1 MKGTSLKYLTHEG
14 FRNVWVNRLMSL
26 ASVTVLMACLII
38 MGAGI
43 MIYFNINN
51 VVDKVQSQNVVMVYV
66 ADDASE
72 DETTQIGT
80 SLKGISNVESCEFV
94 PKEVAFQEQIQSMGG
109 DAALFEGFDEIP
121 LPDAYKVTVKDLS
134 QFENTVS
141 QIKQINKV
149 DSVRENSD
157 LASKL
162 LSLRHA
168 VSIVSVGL
176 VIMLFLVALFIIS
189 NTIRITMFSRKLEI
203 SIMKAVGAT
212 NWFIRWPFM
221 IEGMILGTI
230 SGIVSLGVLWGLYA
244 VAEKVFAQTLSLI
257 GFSLVPFSGYW
268 WQILL
273 VFVAIGLFTGGFGS
287 LVSMAKYLK
296 EQGAWSL
303 MTKTVSKEL

>member
-14 FRNVWVNRLMSL
+14 FRNVWVNRLMSI

-43 MIYFNINN
+43 MIFFNINTLL
-51 VVDKVQSQNVVMVYV
+51 DSVQSQNVVMVYV
-66 ADDASE
+66 ADDATE
-72 DETTQIGT
+72 DETAQIGA
-80 SLKGISNVESCEFV
+80 SLNNISNIESCEFV
-94 PKEVAFQEQIQSMGG
+94 PKEEAFQKQIQSMGG
-109 DAALFEGFDEIP
+109 DSALFEGFDESP

-141 QIKQINKV
+141 QIKQIDKV

-168 VSIVSVGL
+168 VSIVSIGL
-176 VIMLFLVALFIIS
+176 VVMLFLVAVFIIA

-230 SGIVSLGVLWGLYA
+230 SGVVSLGVLWGLYA
-244 VAEKVFAQTLSLI
+244 IAEKAFSQTLSLL
-257 GFSLVPFSGYW
+257 GFKLVPFTEYW

-287 LVSMAKYLK
+287 LVSMGKYLK
-296 EQGAWSL
+296 EQGSV
-303 MTKTVSKEL
+303 VSDD

>member
-257 GFSLVPFSGYW
+257 GFSLVPFSEYW

-287 LVSMAKYLK
+287 FVSMAKYLK
-296 EQGAWSL
+296 EQGSV
-303 MTKTVSKEL
+303 VSDD

>member
-257 GFSLVPFSGYW
+257 GFSLVPFSEYW

-296 EQGAWSL
+296 EQGGV
-303 MTKTVSKEL
+303 VSDD

>member
-14 FRNVWVNRLMSL
+14 FHNVWVNRLMSL

-176 VIMLFLVALFIIS
+176 VVMLFLVALFIIS

-212 NWFIRWPFM
+212 NWFIRWPFLL
-221 IEGMILGTI
+221 EGMFLGFTGALVATLIINQVYGAILNSVHATLAFFPLLPTWPLLLYIDITLIVIGT
-230 SGIVSLGVLWGLYA
+230 
-244 VAEKVFAQTLSLI
+244 
-257 GFSLVPFSGYW
+257 
-268 WQILL
+268 
-273 VFVAIGLFTGGFGS
+273 AIGAAGS
-287 LVSMAKYLK
+287 SISLRKFLK
-296 EQGAWSL
+296 
-303 MTKTVSKEL
+303 V

>member
-66 ADDASE
+66 ADDATE

-257 GFSLVPFSGYW
+257 GFSLVPFSEYW

-296 EQGAWSL
+296 EQGSV
-303 MTKTVSKEL
+303 VSDD

>member
-162 LSLRHA
+162 LSIRHA

-296 EQGAWSL
+296 EQGSV
-303 MTKTVSKEL
+303 VSDD

>member
-1 MKGTSLKYLTHEG
+1 MKGASLKYLTHEG

-176 VIMLFLVALFIIS
+176 VVMLFLVALFIIS

-230 SGIVSLGVLWGLYA
+230 SGIVSMGVLWGLYA

-257 GFSLVPFSGYW
+257 GFSLVPFSEYW

-296 EQGAWSL
+296 EQGSV
-303 MTKTVSKEL
+303 VSDD

>member
-1 MKGTSLKYLTHEG
+1 MTTGERDKLKISYARGLPQRVG
-14 FRNVWVNRLMSL
+14 QSPYVIGIGNRAYGMS
-26 ASVTVLMACLII
+26 II

-257 GFSLVPFSGYW
+257 GFSLVPFSEYW

-273 VFVAIGLFTGGFGS
+273 VFVAIG
-287 LVSMAKYLK
+287 
-296 EQGAWSL
+296 
-303 MTKTVSKEL
+303 

>member
-14 FRNVWVNRLMSL
+14 FRNMWVNRLMSL

-257 GFSLVPFSGYW
+257 GFSLVPFSEYW

-296 EQGAWSL
+296 EQGSV
-303 MTKTVSKEL
+303 VSDD

>member
-109 DAALFEGFDEIP
+109 DAALFDGFDEIP

-257 GFSLVPFSGYW
+257 GFSLVPFSEYW

-296 EQGAWSL
+296 EQGSV
-303 MTKTVSKEL
+303 VSDD

>member
-80 SLKGISNVESCEFV
+80 SLKGISNVENCEFV

-257 GFSLVPFSGYW
+257 GFSLVPFSEYW

-287 LVSMAKYLK
+287 LVSMTKYLK
-296 EQGAWSL
+296 EQGSV
-303 MTKTVSKEL
+303 VSDD

>member
-94 PKEVAFQEQIQSMGG
+94 PKEVAFQEHIQSMGG

-121 LPDAYKVTVKDLS
+121 LPDAYKFTVKDLS

-176 VIMLFLVALFIIS
+176 VVMLFLVALFIIS

-257 GFSLVPFSGYW
+257 GFSLVPFSEYW

-296 EQGAWSL
+296 EQGSV
-303 MTKTVSKEL
+303 VSDD

>member
-38 MGAGI
+38 MDAGI

-176 VIMLFLVALFIIS
+176 VVMLFLVALFIIS

-257 GFSLVPFSGYW
+257 GFSLVPFSEYW

-296 EQGAWSL
+296 EQGSV
-303 MTKTVSKEL
+303 VSDD

>member
-80 SLKGISNVESCEFV
+80 SLKGISNVENCEFV

-176 VIMLFLVALFIIS
+176 VVMLFLVALFIIS

-257 GFSLVPFSGYW
+257 GFSLVPFSAYW

-296 EQGAWSL
+296 EQGSV
-303 MTKTVSKEL
+303 VSDD

>member
-1 MKGTSLKYLTHEG
+1 MKGTSLKYLTHEA

-257 GFSLVPFSGYW
+257 GFSLVPFSEYW

-296 EQGAWSL
+296 EQGSV
-303 MTKTVSKEL
+303 VSDD

>member
-121 LPDAYKVTVKDLS
+121 IPDAYKVTVKDLS

-257 GFSLVPFSGYW
+257 GFSLVPFSAYW

-296 EQGAWSL
+296 EQGSV
-303 MTKTVSKEL
+303 VSDD

>member
-66 ADDASE
+66 ANDASE

-141 QIKQINKV
+141 QIKQIDKV

-296 EQGAWSL
+296 EQGSV
-303 MTKTVSKEL
+303 VSDD

>member
-230 SGIVSLGVLWGLYA
+230 SGVVSLGVLWGLYA
-244 VAEKVFAQTLSLI
+244 LAEKAFSQTLSLL
-257 GFSLVPFSGYW
+257 GFKLVPFTEYW

-296 EQGAWSL
+296 EQGSV
-303 MTKTVSKEL
+303 VSDD

>member
-141 QIKQINKV
+141 QIKQINKG
-149 DSVRENSD
+149 DSVREYSD

-257 GFSLVPFSGYW
+257 GFSLVPFSEYW

-296 EQGAWSL
+296 EQGSV
-303 MTKTVSKEL
+303 VSDD

>member
-43 MIYFNINN
+43 MIFFNINTLL
-51 VVDKVQSQNVVMVYV
+51 DSVQSQNVVMVYV

-72 DETTQIGT
+72 DETAQIGS
-80 SLKGISNVESCEFV
+80 SLNNIGNIESCEFV
-94 PKEVAFQEQIQSMGG
+94 PKEEAFQKQIESMGG
-109 DAALFEGFDEIP
+109 DSALFEGFDESP

-141 QIKQINKV
+141 QIKQIDKV

-162 LSLRHA
+162 MSLRHA
-168 VSIVSVGL
+168 VSIVSIGL
-176 VIMLFLVALFIIS
+176 VVMLFLVAVFIIA

-230 SGIVSLGVLWGLYA
+230 SGVVSLGVLWGLYA
-244 VAEKVFAQTLSLI
+244 LAEKAFSQTLSLL
-257 GFSLVPFSGYW
+257 GFKLVPFTEYW

-287 LVSMAKYLK
+287 LVSMGKYLK
-296 EQGAWSL
+296 EQGSV
-303 MTKTVSKEL
+303 VSDD

>member
-1 MKGTSLKYLTHEG
+1 VKGTSLKYLTHEG

-66 ADDASE
+66 ADDATE

-257 GFSLVPFSGYW
+257 GFSLVPFSEYW

-296 EQGAWSL
+296 EQGSV
-303 MTKTVSKEL
+303 VSDD

>member
-43 MIYFNINN
+43 MIYINN

-257 GFSLVPFSGYW
+257 GFSLVPFSEYW

-296 EQGAWSL
+296 EQGSV
-303 MTKTVSKEL
+303 VSDD

>member
-257 GFSLVPFSGYW
+257 GFSLVPFSEYW

-287 LVSMAKYLK
+287 IVSMAKYLK
-296 EQGAWSL
+296 EQGSV
-303 MTKTVSKEL
+303 VSDD

>member
-80 SLKGISNVESCEFV
+80 SLEGISNVESCEFV

-157 LASKL
+157 LASKI

-176 VIMLFLVALFIIS
+176 VVMLFLVALFIIS

-257 GFSLVPFSGYW
+257 GFSLVPFSEYW

-296 EQGAWSL
+296 EQGSV
-303 MTKTVSKEL
+303 VSDD

>member
-26 ASVTVLMACLII
+26 ASVTVLIACLII

-176 VIMLFLVALFIIS
+176 VVMLFLVALFIIS

-257 GFSLVPFSGYW
+257 GFSLVPFSAYW

-296 EQGAWSL
+296 EQGSV
-303 MTKTVSKEL
+303 VSDD

>member
-203 SIMKAVGAT
+203 SIMVGAT

-257 GFSLVPFSGYW
+257 GFSLVPFSEYW

-296 EQGAWSL
+296 EQGSV
-303 MTKTVSKEL
+303 VSDD

>member
-149 DSVRENSD
+149 DSVRENND

-257 GFSLVPFSGYW
+257 GFSLVPFSEYW

-296 EQGAWSL
+296 EQGSV
-303 MTKTVSKEL
+303 VSDD

>member
-1 MKGTSLKYLTHEG
+1 M
-14 FRNVWVNRLMSL
+14 WVNRLMSL

-257 GFSLVPFSGYW
+257 GFSLVPFSEYW

-296 EQGAWSL
+296 EQGSV
-303 MTKTVSKEL
+303 VSDD

>member
-176 VIMLFLVALFIIS
+176 VVMLFLVALFIIS

-244 VAEKVFAQTLSLI
+244 VGEKVFAQTLSLI

-296 EQGAWSL
+296 EQGSV
-303 MTKTVSKEL
+303 VSDD

>member
-176 VIMLFLVALFIIS
+176 VVMLFLVALFIIS

-230 SGIVSLGVLWGLYA
+230 SGIVSMGVLWGLYA

-257 GFSLVPFSGYW
+257 GFSLVPFSEYW

-296 EQGAWSL
+296 EQGSV
-303 MTKTVSKEL
+303 VSDD

>member
-257 GFSLVPFSGYW
+257 GFSLVPFSEYW

-273 VFVAIGLFTGGFGS
+273 VFVAIGLFIGGFGS

-296 EQGAWSL
+296 EQGSV
-303 MTKTVSKEL
+303 VSDD

>member
-257 GFSLVPFSGYW
+257 VFSLVPFSGYW

-296 EQGAWSL
+296 EQGSV
-303 MTKTVSKEL
+303 VSDD

>member
-244 VAEKVFAQTLSLI
+244 VAEKVFAQTLSLV

-296 EQGAWSL
+296 EQGSV
-303 MTKTVSKEL
+303 VSDD

>member
-141 QIKQINKV
+141 QINQINKV

-296 EQGAWSL
+296 EQGSV
-303 MTKTVSKEL
+303 VSDD

>member
-1 MKGTSLKYLTHEG
+1 VKGTSLKYLTHEG

-121 LPDAYKVTVKDLS
+121 LPDTYKVTVKDLS

-257 GFSLVPFSGYW
+257 GFSLVPFSEYW

-296 EQGAWSL
+296 EQGSV
-303 MTKTVSKEL
+303 VSDD

>member
-176 VIMLFLVALFIIS
+176 VVMLFLVALFIIS
-189 NTIRITMFSRKLEI
+189 NTISITMFSRKLEI

-296 EQGAWSL
+296 EQGSV
-303 MTKTVSKEL
+303 VSDD